1 MNIFIGSSSEAAD
14 NDILLRVAAIL
25 RKAGAVPVLWNETP
39 SIFKAGMTTIE
50 TLEKI
55 IEKKSINAS
64 VFIYT
69 EDDKT
74 WYRGYLQNVPR
85 DNIVFEHGL
94 FTGMLGR
101 EKAIAVKFGN
111 VKMPSDLLGVTC
123 VDFGRSPE
131 DATVNIKG
139 WVKGLLKMEQNNKIG
154 VKKGDEPEQEI
165 TQNYEIPVASEKSL
179 VEIISISQGVYY
191 RLIDD
196 KEIRINSSLHISKNV
211 ITQDVY
217 QLIMGNNPS
226 HFKGG
231 SLPVEKI
238 SFIEAVTFCNRL
250 SVRESYQEVY
260 TINDGVIQWNETAKG
275 YRLPF
280 EIEWEYAL
288 GYDIREILE
297 NLSLLAWYC
306 GNSDQK
312 THDVGLKKDNKYGLF
327 DILGNVWEWC
337 FDNYK
342 DKPPQSMVSEN
353 GNRLRVLRGGSF
365 ADFESMFTKKN
376 AFRKKQDESIQN
388 RITGLRI
395 VLQNIKME
403 T

>member
-25 RKAGAVPVLWNETP
+25 RSAGAAPVLWNGTP
-39 SIFKAGMTTIE
+39 SIFKAGKTTIE
-50 TLEKI
+50 TLEEMIKN
-55 IEKKSINAS
+55 EDINAA

-69 EDDKT
+69 GDDKT
-74 WYRGYLQNVPR
+74 WYRGDLQNVPR

-111 VKMPSDLLGVTC
+111 VRMPSDLLGVTC

-131 DATVNIKG
+131 DATVNIKD
-139 WVKGLLKMEQNNKIG
+139 WVKGLLKMEQNNKSE
-154 VKKGDEPEQEI
+154 VKKGGESNQEI
-165 TQNYEIPVASEKSL
+165 TQNYEIPIASEKSL
-179 VEIISISQGVYY
+179 VEIIPISQGVYY

-196 KEIRINSSLHISKNV
+196 KEIRINSSLHISKNL
-211 ITQDVY
+211 ITQDAY

-226 HFKGG
+226 YFKGG
-231 SLPVEKI
+231 SLPVENI
-238 SFIEAVTFCNRL
+238 SFREAVTFCNRL
-250 SVRESYQEVY
+250 SVREGYQEVY
-260 TINDGVIQWNETAKG
+260 TINGSVIQWNETTKG

-288 GYDIREILE
+288 GYDIREIRE
-297 NLSLLAWYC
+297 NLNLLAWYR

-312 THDVGLKKDNKYGLF
+312 TQDVGLKKDNKYGLF
-327 DILGNVWEWC
+327 DVLGNVWEWC

-353 GNRLRVLRGGSF
+353 GNMLRVLRGGSF
-365 ADFESMFTKKN
+365 ADFESMFTKEK
-376 AFRKKQDESIQN
+376 AFRKKQDESIRN
-388 RITGLRI
+388 RFTGLRI

-403 T
+403 A